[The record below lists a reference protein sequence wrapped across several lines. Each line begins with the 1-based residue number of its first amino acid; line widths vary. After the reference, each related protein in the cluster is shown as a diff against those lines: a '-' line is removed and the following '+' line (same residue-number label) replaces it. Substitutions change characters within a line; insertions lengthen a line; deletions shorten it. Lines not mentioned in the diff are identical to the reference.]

1 MNPPADGTPKNLE
14 IQLETP
20 RSGGVFCF
28 QKLDEKVWGPACP
41 LLGGRWDHPRPCPR
55 KRGGR
60 GRPNLRERGE
70 GEGGKVGNLRE
81 RENLTIASIK
91 PFVDDTCGLAHPELS
106 QDA

>member
-60 GRPNLRERGE
+60 GRPDLRGGGEKGQGGRSE
-70 GEGGKVGNLRE
+70 GER
-81 RENLTIASIK
+81 K
-91 PFVDDTCGLAHPELS
+91 PHNCFD
-106 QDA
+106 